1 MRSVYIIIGTLVGI
15 IACFLVYYHVHQRD
29 QRRRQCIQQHIRTI
43 RERVSVEKEQRS
55 MYLANLYNR
64 TRTRISDIIHDTST
78 PLETRLVNLAYIVS
92 RGVYPVLR
100 PDPDIATQCCR
111 AVILHTDAV
120 EEHRKARLLLYSM
133 HIPDADVSDTSQPL
147 DDELVRGIDVMI
159 DTLSTR
165 GYQTRQ
171 RPAKRQE
178 IHDVSSV
185 YEPVDDDTQN
195 SHDSGVVTSV
205 KQILSGLSK
214 HTVKRDVV
222 EEYIGTCSL
231 DDDTKAKALYA
242 LDTLT
247 DEEYGTGITE
257 MDALSRVWGSG
268 ADKDTVI
275 LQLASAIEHGV
286 PVCHSGKLGRLAS
299 ALDTG
304 ETKHAIV
311 PTWVLRRHASDIAAK
326 VRRDVLDRASSR
338 DREQYETEGH
348 DLLRTQ
354 MIDAFTKDMK
364 PHLQNAP
371 EHIQRL
377 LLEEYSGAF

>member
-1 MRSVYIIIGTLVGI
+1 
-15 IACFLVYYHVHQRD
+15 
-29 QRRRQCIQQHIRTI
+29 
-43 RERVSVEKEQRS
+43 
-55 MYLANLYNR
+55 
-64 TRTRISDIIHDTST
+64 
-78 PLETRLVNLAYIVS
+78 
-92 RGVYPVLR
+92 
-100 PDPDIATQCCR
+100 
-111 AVILHTDAV
+111 
-120 EEHRKARLLLYSM
+120 M

-178 IHDVSSV
+178 IHDVSPV